1 MAMPG
6 ADNTVHEVVVHMRQQ
21 QQEVLNVWQFYNDT
35 PVDDMELRLLRA
47 LMLCYIEVLIPAS
60 GSLLSI
66 ERVTGTQVGPTLGPM
81 YEIGPEEGDVIIGGV
96 STDTLP
102 THDSLS
108 VGIRCTRPGRHGLGR
123 KQLPGVPEAATIG
136 STIITGGPYWAA
148 VLAFIACVSEKFIH
162 GTELSGPNTISLGVI
177 AKSLKPLDV
186 NGKRKAPW
194 PVDLF
199 SHALKMKALPKVGTT
214 NSRKVGRGS

>member
-1 MAMPG
+1 MATPG

-21 QQEVLNVWQFYNDT
+21 QQEVLNVWQFFNDT

-66 ERVTGTQVGPTLGPM
+66 ERLTGMQVGPTLGPM
-81 YEIGPEEGDVIIGGV
+81 YEIGPEEGDAIIGGV

-162 GTELSGPNTISLGVI
+162 GTELSGPNTISVGVI
-177 AKSLKPLDV
+177 SKSLKVVVAPA
-186 NGKRKAPW
+186 KPKAPW

-199 SHALKMKALPKVGTT
+199 SHALKLKVLPKVGTT